1 MGGKSASSVPPV
13 TLDKSNVVLL
23 GPTGSGKTLMAK
35 TLAKLINVPLVI
47 ADATCLT
54 QAGYVGEDV
63 ESILHKL
70 YIESGQDIE
79 RTERGIVYID
89 EIDKISRKSENVS
102 ITRDVSGEG
111 VQQALLKI
119 VEGSVVNVP
128 REGGRKNPRGDF
140 IQIDT
145 TNILF
150 ICAGAFAGLEQVVNR
165 RVAKSSIGFGAN
177 MKVNLAD

>member
-1 MGGKSASSVPPV
+1 M
-13 TLDKSNVVLL
+13 
-23 GPTGSGKTLMAK
+23 
-35 TLAKLINVPLVI
+35 
-47 ADATCLT
+47 
-54 QAGYVGEDV
+54 GEDV

-70 YIESGQDIE
+70 IVEAGNDVE
-79 RTERGIVYID
+79 RAQRGIVYID

-128 REGGRKNPRGDF
+128 KEGGRKNPRGDF

-145 TNILF
+145 NDILF
-150 ICAGAFAGLEQVVNR
+150 ICGGAFAGLEHTITNR
-165 RVAKSSIGFGAN
+165 LAKSSIGFGATVRHKN
-177 MKVNLAD
+177 ALAGQQAQGDTYDKVEPSDLVHYGLIPEFVGRFPVVVSTTGLTMEQMVRACGGFDFG